1 MENIQLTDI
10 FFVDR
15 EYSNR
20 HPHMLHRHADVL
32 ELLYIFSESGRYIVG
47 NYEYAV
53 TEGDFVICG
62 ANIPHGEDP
71 FQNHHIQTYCLVLS
85 GASFAPAENER
96 PIISLGKG
104 NSIGGLLPELYNMF
118 HKQTGYSE
126 VCRHFALGIYFFLQ
140 RKFLERAA
148 NPRQLKRERRS
159 SKFWT
164 TSTNI
169 TRKIYRWTKSANI
182 FLSASQTCRTTSN
195 ARRACRRFNT
205 SCSGESV
212 RRKVFWRKRHCRFRR
227 LSFGSASMTARTSPR
242 CSKNMW
248 ASLPTNT
255 ENILRGVVADKPAR
269 LYNCK

>member
-126 VCRHFALGIYFFLQ
+126 VCRHLALGIYFLLQ
-140 RKFLERAA
+140 RKFLERVA
-148 NPRQLKRERRS
+148 NPKQLKRERLVFKILDYLNEHYAENLS
-159 SKFWT
+159 LDKISEHFFISK
-164 TSTNI
+164 SN
-169 TRKIYRWTKSANI
+169 
-182 FLSASQTCRTTSN
+182 LSHYFKRETGLSPIQYIMQ
-195 ARRACRRFNT
+195 RRI
-205 SCSGESV
+205 GEAQSLLV
-212 RRKVFWRKRHCRFRR
+212 E
-227 LSFGSASMTARTSPR
+227 T
-242 CSKNMW
+242 
-248 ASLPTNT
+248 SLPIQEIEFQLGFNDSAHFSKMFKKYV
-255 ENILRGVVADKPAR
+255 GVTPNEYRKHFAGR
-269 LYNCK
+269 RRR